1 MANLNMPTGA
11 NPVRYVSGAPYN
23 GAVNPY
29 SMNAANDAVAT
40 FVGDFVKFAGTS
52 QLIGDQTLLDVA
64 QAATGDV
71 MVGAIVAM
79 DPINGAAGA
88 ARDALQYRAAS
99 TQRVVWV
106 ADDPNILFE
115 IQEGTGG
122 TVLTANDAGLNA
134 NFAVGSGSTA
144 TGRSAMTVNNVGEA
158 TTNTLDL
165 RLVEPVNRP
174 DNTVGSDSQKWLV
187 RINRHSYVN
196 QVAGV

>member
-1 MANLNMPTGA
+1 MANLNMPTGF

-29 SMNAANDAVAT
+29 SVNAGSDSTAL
-40 FVGDFVKFAGTS
+40 FVGDAVKFVGTS
-52 QLIGDQTLLDVA
+52 QLIGDQTLLDVT
-64 QAATGDV
+64 QAATGV
-71 MVGAIVAM
+71 VVAM

-122 TVLTANDAGLNA
+122 TTLTANDAGLNV
-134 NFAVGSGSTA
+134 NFAVGTGSTA

-165 RLVEPVNRP
+165 RLAEPVNRP

-187 RINRHSYVN
+187 RINRHAYVN

>member
-1 MANLNMPTGA
+1 MANLNMPTGF
-11 NPVRYVSGAPYN
+11 NPVRYVSGGPYN

-29 SMNAANDAVAT
+29 SVNAGSDSTALFIGDAVK
-40 FVGDFVKFAGTS
+40 FVGTS
-52 QLIGDQTLLDVA
+52 QLIGDQTLLDVT

-71 MVGAIVAM
+71 MCGVVVAFDPLDGA
-79 DPINGAAGA
+79 GGA

-99 TQRVVWV
+99 TQRVAWV

-122 TVLTANDAGLNA
+122 TTLTANDAGLNV
-134 NFAVGSGSTA
+134 NFAVGTGSTA

-165 RLVEPVNRP
+165 RLAEPVNRP

-196 QVAGV
+196 QIAGV